1 MFKEEIVG
9 ERRVKV
15 VDEEVVV
22 CAFGSRDAPD
32 PASDANEQDMTTTRD
47 LETVLERKN

>member
-22 CAFGSRDAPD
+22 CAFDAPD

-47 LETVLERKN
+47 LETVLER